1 MPNKSQSDYQD
12 LGIRDWGIAVPVC
25 RSQVMTGCLLV
36 GASYALLN
44 TQTHAVG
51 AVAAVGVEDSKVRAS
66 MDTRNRGGSF
76 WKQASPGVG
85 VQRQRP
91 HTLFIYRNPS
101 RKELFLR
108 LLDWCPLLCVDS
120 QVVDLVFAMEDME
133 RGLQEMA
140 QSVEHM
146 QEMLKRSPMVQALA
160 QRKPEV
166 RAPSALLSQNGRRGF
181 HQVTL
186 YEATRRCF
194 THQLAFPTDDGG
206 LTNSI

>member
-1 MPNKSQSDYQD
+1 MLILIIDYLRFAESLGNVLITGPGLRGTTRAERHSFERARLQQCQTNPNQD
-12 LGIRDWGIAVPVC
+12 LGIRDRGIAVPVC

-51 AVAAVGVEDSKVRAS
+51 AVAAVGVQDSKVRAS

-91 HTLFIYRNPS
+91 HTLFIHRNPS

-108 LLDWCPLLCVDS
+108 LSLIGALCCV
-120 QVVDLVFAMEDME
+120 L
-133 RGLQEMA
+133 
-140 QSVEHM
+140 
-146 QEMLKRSPMVQALA
+146 
-160 QRKPEV
+160 
-166 RAPSALLSQNGRRGF
+166 
-181 HQVTL
+181 
-186 YEATRRCF
+186 TRRLWTWSSRWRTWSAGCRRWRRAWS
-194 THQLAFPTDDGG
+194 TCRRC
-206 LTNSI
+206 

>member
-1 MPNKSQSDYQD
+1 MQECQTRPNQD
-12 LGIRDWGIAVPVC
+12 LGIGDWGIAVPVC

-91 HTLFIYRNPS
+91 HTLFIHRSPS
-101 RKELFLR
+101 RKEFLN
-108 LLDWCPLLCVDS
+108 S
-120 QVVDLVFAMEDME
+120 FFVFS
-133 RGLQEMA
+133 G
-140 QSVEHM
+140 
-146 QEMLKRSPMVQALA
+146 
-160 QRKPEV
+160 
-166 RAPSALLSQNGRRGF
+166 
-181 HQVTL
+181 
-186 YEATRRCF
+186 
-194 THQLAFPTDDGG
+194 
-206 LTNSI
+206 

>member
-1 MPNKSQSDYQD
+1 M
-12 LGIRDWGIAVPVC
+12 
-25 RSQVMTGCLLV
+25 
-36 GASYALLN
+36 
-44 TQTHAVG
+44 
-51 AVAAVGVEDSKVRAS
+51 
-66 MDTRNRGGSF
+66 
-76 WKQASPGVG
+76 
-85 VQRQRP
+85 
-91 HTLFIYRNPS
+91 FIHRNPS

-166 RAPSALLSQNGRRGF
+166 RAPSALRSQNGRRGLRMRYF
-181 HQVTL
+181 KALFL
-186 YEATRRCF
+186 Y
-194 THQLAFPTDDGG
+194 QLFNDALQARKWSGEYHE
-206 LTNSI
+206 IR